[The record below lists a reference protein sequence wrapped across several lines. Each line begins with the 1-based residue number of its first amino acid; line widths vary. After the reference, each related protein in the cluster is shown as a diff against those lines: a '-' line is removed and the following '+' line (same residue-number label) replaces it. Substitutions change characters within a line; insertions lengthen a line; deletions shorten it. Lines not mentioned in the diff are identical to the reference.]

1 MYVRTK
7 VYLCHNEI
15 FWMPKG
21 TKTLGNSKALAWE
34 SRGFVHKKEDVY
46 ILTHPLSSK
55 HLLITALCFST
66 ILSNKLLTLRSI
78 LLSPPRESNMLFSC
92 IYKDT
97 KKPWHTQV
105 FYWVSMCYN
114 VKKMC
119 RKSSPWGRDKGLLL
133 LPLIL
138 CFVTFF
144 RTLQIRHMLFWL
156 AINAQLACKRCPFEV
171 QLTPFW
177 TLTNALLKCNL
188 ASIWFSASY
197 KTTKTA
203 FLRPFFDLK
212 CNIFCKH
219 ISPPTLHYQLV
230 TASSPKPVKY
240 VTLSPC
246 PLCYPVSPYPVRKK
260 LVYLSTR

>member
-1 MYVRTK
+1 
-7 VYLCHNEI
+7 
-15 FWMPKG
+15 
-21 TKTLGNSKALAWE
+21 
-34 SRGFVHKKEDVY
+34 
-46 ILTHPLSSK
+46 
-55 HLLITALCFST
+55 
-66 ILSNKLLTLRSI
+66 
-78 LLSPPRESNMLFSC
+78 
-92 IYKDT
+92 
-97 KKPWHTQV
+97 
-105 FYWVSMCYN
+105 MCYN

-219 ISPPTLHYQLV
+219 ISPLPYIINLLPPPPPNLLNMLLCLLV
-230 TASSPKPVKY
+230 PLLLCLP
-240 VTLSPC
+240 LPC
-246 PLCYPVSPYPVRKK
+246 PQATC
-260 LVYLSTR
+260 